1 MENAL
6 YEKKQKLEQSLRSM
20 GQVLVAFSSGVD
32 SAFLL
37 KIAHDV
43 LGERCVAVTAR
54 GDFFPGRETKEAV
67 AFCEKEGIR
76 QIMTDMDPLSVE
88 GIAGNPPDRCYI
100 CKHTIFQRFREIA
113 QSLRIPFV
121 ADGTNA
127 DDEGDYRPGLRALN
141 ELGII
146 SPLKE
151 AGLTKQE
158 IRILSR
164 EAGLSTWD
172 KPSCACL
179 ASRLEYGQTITK
191 EKLQM
196 VEQAEQML
204 MDIGFLQV
212 RVRVHDRMARIEL
225 EPESIGRFMEEKI
238 RTCVSRA
245 FHELGFLY
253 VTLDLDGYQT
263 GSMNAVLP
271 R

>member
-6 YEKKQKLEQSLRSM
+6 YEKKRKLEQSLRSM

-37 KIAHDV
+37 KTAHDV
-43 LGERCVAVTAR
+43 LGERCMAVTAR
-54 GDFFPGRETKEAV
+54 GDFFPVRETKEAI
-67 AFCEKEGIR
+67 AFCENEGIR
-76 QIMTDMDPLSVE
+76 QILTDMDPLSVE

-100 CKHTIFQRFREIA
+100 CKYTIFQRFREIA
-113 QSLRIPFV
+113 MSLQIPFLV
-121 ADGTNA
+121 DGTNA
-127 DDEGDYRPGLRALN
+127 DDEGDYRPGLRALK
-141 ELGII
+141 ELRIV

-164 EAGLSTWD
+164 EAGLSTWN

-191 EKLQM
+191 ETLQM

-204 MDIGFLQV
+204 MDLGFSQV
-212 RVRVHDRMARIEL
+212 RVRVHDRLARIEL
-225 EPESIGRFMEEKI
+225 ETESIGRFMEPEV
-238 RTCVSRA
+238 RNGVSRA

-253 VTLDLDGYQT
+253 VCLDLDGYQT
-263 GSMNAVLP
+263 GSMNAVLS

>member
-1 MENAL
+1 M
-6 YEKKQKLEQSLRSM
+6 
-20 GQVLVAFSSGVD
+20 
-32 SAFLL
+32 
-37 KIAHDV
+37 
-43 LGERCVAVTAR
+43 
-54 GDFFPGRETKEAV
+54 
-67 AFCEKEGIR
+67 
-76 QIMTDMDPLSVE
+76 
-88 GIAGNPPDRCYI
+88 
-100 CKHTIFQRFREIA
+100 
-113 QSLRIPFV
+113 
-121 ADGTNA
+121 
-127 DDEGDYRPGLRALN
+127 
-141 ELGII
+141 
-146 SPLKE
+146 KE

-238 RTCVSRA
+238 RTNVIVIYMLRS
-245 FHELGFLY
+245 
-253 VTLDLDGYQT
+253 
-263 GSMNAVLP
+263 
-271 R
+271 